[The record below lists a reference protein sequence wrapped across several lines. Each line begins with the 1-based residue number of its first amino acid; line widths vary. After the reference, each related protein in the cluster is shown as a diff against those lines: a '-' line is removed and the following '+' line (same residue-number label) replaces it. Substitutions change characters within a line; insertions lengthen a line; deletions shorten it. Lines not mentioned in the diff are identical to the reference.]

1 VPLVLYVDDSPVA
14 QAVVA
19 KRLEQRGLQVVMAS
33 TVEEAGLLDAST
45 YGAALLDLEVGK
57 GCGAD
62 LAAGLRGARPHLPVA
77 FLTSATEGGAL
88 DRARALGPVFE
99 KSSEL
104 DGAVEWV
111 AGQAGIE

>member
-1 VPLVLYVDDSPVA
+1 MPRVLYVDDSPVA

-19 KRLEQRGLQVVMAS
+19 KRLEQRGLGVVTAS
-33 TVEEAGLLDAST
+33 TVEEAVKLDAST
-45 YGAALLDLEVGK
+45 YGAALLDLEVGM

-62 LAAGLRGARPHLPVA
+62 LAEGLRGVRPQLPVA
-77 FLTSATEGGAL
+77 FLTSATEGSAL
-88 DRARALGPVFE
+88 DRARTFGPVFE

-104 DGAVEWV
+104 DGAVDWV